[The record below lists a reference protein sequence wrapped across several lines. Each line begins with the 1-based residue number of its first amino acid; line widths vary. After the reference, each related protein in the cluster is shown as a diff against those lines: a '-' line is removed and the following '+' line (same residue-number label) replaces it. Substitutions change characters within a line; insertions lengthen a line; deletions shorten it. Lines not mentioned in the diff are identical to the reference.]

1 LLLIWRQFV
10 NSRSAPE
17 LTFCQSID
25 LFGDILNNRF
35 RNVTLIFDEI
45 AYFCS
50 VIASALQNTLE
61 TITSMAIFT
70 MRQCVLLRF
79 EQVRSRET
87 TKMRKHLFTAVPLI
101 LCAGFV
107 QAQTLQSAMQKAMDE
122 HPEVQAGINARIA
135 QDYALRAARGG
146 YLPRVDVT
154 AGYGRAGSD
163 TPSTRASTGRHDYQ
177 TLDRGES
184 AIRLQQ
190 MLFDGFATSNEVA
203 RQQATANS
211 RAYSLLNTTERTAL
225 TVAQVYL
232 DVLTQREMVRLAEEN
247 LKSHERIYDQ
257 IKLRTSRG
265 VGRMADM
272 DQADARLAQARN
284 NLITE
289 QTNLADAQTNY
300 LSAVGLEADQLEAPS
315 PFAMMPADLNEAR
328 RQMLENSPVLRS
340 AEADIVAAEK
350 QYTSA
355 QSNYYPRFDA
365 ELGRNADNNIG
376 GDEGH
381 NNGWEAMVRMRFNLY
396 AGGSNKADLQ
406 SKSYLSS
413 QALDIR
419 NNALRQLN
427 EELGLA
433 WNAYNNANAQVPIAQ
448 QYVERANSVR
458 TSYQQQF
465 SLGERTLLDLL
476 DSENELFTAQQRLV
490 QLKNL
495 QTYTQYRI
503 KADMG
508 TLLKSQGVVAPM
520 ASVVQN
526 DVKPTVQLP
535 GMN

>member
-1 LLLIWRQFV
+1 MRAHF
-10 NSRSAPE
+10 
-17 LTFCQSID
+17 LT
-25 LFGDILNNRF
+25 
-35 RNVTLIFDEI
+35 
-45 AYFCS
+45 
-50 VIASALQNTLE
+50 VIPFALAASLAHAESLPQ
-61 TITSMAIFT
+61 
-70 MRQCVLLRF
+70 
-79 EQVRSRET
+79 
-87 TKMRKHLFTAVPLI
+87 
-101 LCAGFV
+101 
-107 QAQTLQSAMQKAMDE
+107 AMQKAMDV
-122 HPEVQAGINARIA
+122 HPEVQAGVNARIA
-135 QDYALRAARGG
+135 QDYAVRAAKGG

-163 TPSTRASTGRHDYQ
+163 TPSTRATTGNNDWQ
-177 TLDRGES
+177 TLNRGES

-190 MLFDGFATSNEVA
+190 MLFDGFQTSSEVG

-211 RAYSLLNTTERTAL
+211 RGYSLLNTTERTAL

-272 DQADARLAQARN
+272 DQADARLAQAQN
-284 NLITE
+284 NLLTE
-289 QTNLADAQTNY
+289 KTNLADAQTNY
-300 LSAVGLEADQLEAPS
+300 LSAVGQFPDQLEAPQ
-315 PFAMMPADLNEAR
+315 PFMAMMPATLDEAR
-328 RQMLENSPVLRS
+328 QQMLENSPVLRS
-340 AEADIVAAEK
+340 AESDIAAAEK
-350 QYTSA
+350 QYQSA
-355 QSNYYPRFDA
+355 KSTFYPRFDA

-396 AGGSNKADLQ
+396 SGGSNKADLE
-406 SKSYLSS
+406 SKSYLAT

-433 WNAYNNANAQVPIAQ
+433 WNAYNNATAQIPIAQ
-448 QYVERANSVR
+448 QYVDRTASVR
-458 TSYQQQF
+458 VSYQQQF
-465 SLGERTLLDLL
+465 GLGERTLLDLL
-476 DSENELFTAQQRLV
+476 DSENELFTSQQRLV

-495 QTYTQYRI
+495 QQYTQYRI

-508 TLLKSQGVVAPM
+508 VLLKSQGIMAPL

-526 DVKPTVQLP
+526 DIKPTVQLP